1 MRSELYHS
9 FRIYLI
15 TSRLHKFYFR
25 ENSQFPHGIFRY
37 LFSESKVSIPGIVFY
52 NNSGVLPK
60 R

>member
-1 MRSELYHS
+1 MQLLV
-9 FRIYLI
+9 I
-15 TSRLHKFYFR
+15 LHKFYFR